1 MAGTKVPTDPSL
13 TPEMRRF
20 LDDLARNQEFR
31 NLVADSLQVGSITA
45 AGPVT
50 IGGLNPFLQGGEADE
65 GLDHNW
71 VDHGT
76 VTSGTLTIDPMDG
89 FFHKVTANGTFAIS
103 PAANRGGSCILH
115 VTNGA
120 TAGTV
125 TFSGWSKKYPSASL
139 TTTSGNKF
147 AIPMYFFDAEGA
159 DYMIQARQ

>member
-1 MAGTKVPTDPSL
+1 MSRVPSDPNM
-13 TPEMRRF
+13 TQEMRRF
-20 LDDLARNQEFR
+20 LDDVDKLLRKPDQEF
-31 NLVADSLQVGSITA
+31 GSVTA
-45 AGPVT
+45 GSGTFDELTV
-50 IGGLNPFLQGGEADE
+50 GGLNPFLQGGEADE

-76 VTSGTLTIDPMDG
+76 ITSGTLTIDPLDG

-103 PAANRGGSCILH
+103 PASNRGGSCILH

-125 TFSGWSKKYPSASL
+125 TFSGWTKKYPSASL